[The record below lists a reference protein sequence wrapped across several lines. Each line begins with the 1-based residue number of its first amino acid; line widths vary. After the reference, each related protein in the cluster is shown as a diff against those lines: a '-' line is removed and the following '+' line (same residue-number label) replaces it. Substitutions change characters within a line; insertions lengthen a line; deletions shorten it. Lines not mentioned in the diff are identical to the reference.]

1 MTIVLAMGLIVS
13 TSNRLLANDIYI
25 TQSGNGLDL
34 DITQDGNNNNVTL
47 SMNGTNNTLNVDQE
61 GTAGNTVTHVSFW
74 GPMYSYGGDINGN
87 NNNVKIKQT
96 ITTGTDT
103 NRVGFHI
110 MSNDNNVDICQG
122 GTFSSSTDTSCSD
135 SGLPEYG
142 GHTINLDLHSGN
154 NDLRMGQETGSA
166 NADHYAQVYT
176 YGGENNDVFTKQS
189 GNGNKTLSMV
199 IRTDGG
205 EQSLTQRGDGVHTAT
220 IDLTGSYHTDL
231 SLTQYSNS
239 NQSYTLTN
247 TCMTVGGCSVSATQ
261 N

>member
-1 MTIVLAMGLIVS
+1 MGLIVS

-25 TQSGNGLDL
+25 TQSGTAL
-34 DITQDGNNNNVTL
+34 T
-47 SMNGTNNTLNVDQE
+47 MNIDQIGTNNTLNVDQE

-154 NDLRMGQETGSA
+154 NDLRMGQET
-166 NADHYAQVYT
+166 
-176 YGGENNDVFTKQS
+176 
-189 GNGNKTLSMV
+189 
-199 IRTDGG
+199 
-205 EQSLTQRGDGVHTAT
+205 
-220 IDLTGSYHTDL
+220 
-231 SLTQYSNS
+231 TQYSNS
-239 NQSYTLTN
+239 NQSYSLTN

>member
-1 MTIVLAMGLIVS
+1 MGLIVS

-61 GTAGNTVTHVSFW
+61 GTAGNTVTHVAAW

-122 GTFSSSTDTSCSD
+122 GTFSSSIDTSCSD

-154 NDLRMGQETGSA
+154 NDIRMGQETGSS
-166 NADHYAQVYT
+166 
-176 YGGENNDVFTKQS
+176 KC
-189 GNGNKTLSMV
+189 
-199 IRTDGG
+199 R
-205 EQSLTQRGDGVHTAT
+205 SLC
-220 IDLTGSYHTDL
+220 TGIYIWW
-231 SLTQYSNS
+231 
-239 NQSYTLTN
+239 
-247 TCMTVGGCSVSATQ
+247 
-261 N
+261 

>member
-1 MTIVLAMGLIVS
+1 MTIVLAMALIAF

-25 TQSGNGLDL
+25 TQSGTGLDL

-47 SMNGTNNTLNVDQE
+47 SMHGNNNTLNINQE
-61 GTAGNTVTHVSFW
+61 GTAGNAVSWVSYW
-74 GPMYSYGGDINGN
+74 GSAANYGGDIYGSN
-87 NNNVKIKQT
+87 NNIKIQQKIGQ
-96 ITTGTDT
+96 GTDT
-103 NRVGFHI
+103 NKVGFHI
-110 MSNDNNVDICQG
+110 PSSNNNIDMCQG
-122 GTFSSSTDTSCSD
+122 GTFSSGTDTTCSD
-135 SGLPEYG
+135 SGEDEFG
-142 GHTINLDLHSGN
+142 GHTINLDIHSGN
-154 NDLRMGQETGSA
+154 NDLRMGQETGSG

-176 YGGENNDVFTKQS
+176 YGGENNDIFTKQS

-205 EQSLTQRGDGVHTAT
+205 EQSLVQRGDGTHTAT
-220 IDLTGSYHTDL
+220 IDLKGSYHTDM